1 LASTLASHKQDA
13 VLYEAFVY
21 DTRDPAI
28 VDYSNGRLF
37 LLQRPD
43 LTAFGDLCLAERKAR
58 ASEVSSHRV
67 AFYRYSV
74 QQTPPVDA
82 FFLQDSPGNQPGYE
96 VIDFRHGGEA
106 LPYVRPNDL
115 QPAESSY
122 LDRVTAGLATLNAD
136 LDAEQQTRAPAGA
149 LSRMRQDFERI
160 AGTLAG
166 GTPPRLVPYR
176 DSRLKRFL
184 ENYDRTLVAEES
196 AARGQ
201 SGQAIHTTA
210 YEQHREFYFQ
220 EPRVTRLIVPLSPAA
235 RAQLQRRRALDGQL
249 GYLLDRAGVL
259 GQDPLHGI
267 EPALVALAGAPQ
279 PVLAAPEQYGAEAG
293 LLEGVEQSADLRRA
307 GAARVGVSIGA
318 RLPGLRLGLGDPGL
332 LSLALGRLA
341 QGLEPVRPVGVGAAE
356 VVGTEE
362 AVADGGVDVEPEHV
376 ALRQQRQAVLL
387 GCVAVEA
394 QQLRQVEAAAVRCL
408 V

>member
-1 LASTLASHKQDA
+1 MPCTSGVSTAFMWASYTVLFIPLAALLLALVRWIRRALARGRRLAAGILALLGAALAILYLLFGGLTVPTQEQALPCPTLGSPLQALHCWRSGSTIEVNAVGRRPSNLGALETMASALASHKQDA

-58 ASEVSSHRV
+58 ASQVSSHRV

-96 VIDFRHGGEA
+96 VIDFRHLGEA

-149 LSRMRQDFERI
+149 LSRMRLDFERI

-166 GTPPRLVPYR
+166 ATPPRLVPYR

-184 ENYDRTLVAEES
+184 ENYDLILVAEES

-220 EPRVTRLIVPLSPAA
+220 EPRVTRLI
-235 RAQLQRRRALDGQL
+235 
-249 GYLLDRAGVL
+249 GYLYL
-259 GQDPLHGI
+259 Q
-267 EPALVALAGAPQ
+267 
-279 PVLAAPEQYGAEAG
+279 
-293 LLEGVEQSADLRRA
+293 
-307 GAARVGVSIGA
+307 
-318 RLPGLRLGLGDPGL
+318 LPGRSFSDDE
-332 LSLALGRLA
+332 LSTVNWAIF
-341 QGLEPVRPVGVGAAE
+341 
-356 VVGTEE
+356 
-362 AVADGGVDVEPEHV
+362 
-376 ALRQQRQAVLL
+376 
-387 GCVAVEA
+387 
-394 QQLRQVEAAAVRCL
+394 
-408 V
+408 

>member
-1 LASTLASHKQDA
+1 MTASPPAHRLRPRLARWAWPLLLLGAAWLWAPLRARADYPGMPCTSGVSMAFMWASYTVLFIPLAALLLALARWIRRALARGRRLPAGVLALLGAALAILYLLFGGLTVRTQEQALPCPTLGSPLQALHCWRSGSTIEVNAVGRRPSNLGALEAMASTLASHKQDA

-149 LSRMRQDFERI
+149 LSRMRQDFEAI

-184 ENYDRTLVAEES
+184 ENYDLILVAEES

-220 EPRVTRLIVPLSPAA
+220 EPRVTRLI
-235 RAQLQRRRALDGQL
+235 
-249 GYLLDRAGVL
+249 GYLYLQL
-259 GQDPLHGI
+259 
-267 EPALVALAGAPQ
+267 
-279 PVLAAPEQYGAEAG
+279 PERSFSDDE
-293 LLEGVEQSADLRRA
+293 
-307 GAARVGVSIGA
+307 
-318 RLPGLRLGLGDPGL
+318 
-332 LSLALGRLA
+332 LSTVNWAIF
-341 QGLEPVRPVGVGAAE
+341 
-356 VVGTEE
+356 
-362 AVADGGVDVEPEHV
+362 
-376 ALRQQRQAVLL
+376 
-387 GCVAVEA
+387 
-394 QQLRQVEAAAVRCL
+394 
-408 V
+408 